1 MSGGKRQQM
10 EAEGIAAERIAALE
24 AECARLRREK
34 EADGVRVAS
43 LTGVLRTLVGAM
55 EAEHGIK
62 AVAADAKQGV
72 CDD

>member
-1 MSGGKRQQM
+1 MSSGKRQRM
-10 EAEGIAAERIAALE
+10 DAEGITAERIAALE
-24 AECARLRREK
+24 AECARLQREK
-34 EADGVRVAS
+34 DAEGVRVAS
-43 LTGVLRTLVGAM
+43 LTGVLRALVGAM